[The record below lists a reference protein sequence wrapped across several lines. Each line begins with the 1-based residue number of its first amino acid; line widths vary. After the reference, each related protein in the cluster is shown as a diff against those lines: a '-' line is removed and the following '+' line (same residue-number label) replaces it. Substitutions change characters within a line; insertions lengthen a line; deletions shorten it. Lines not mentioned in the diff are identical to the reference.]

1 MESARRAAAD
11 ALSPSIA
18 ARRRRQA
25 RTSFEMMESPR
36 GEIGCYLVSDG
47 GPKPY
52 RLHVRTPSF
61 VNLQAM
67 PLLMRGASMSD
78 AITMISTVDPV
89 LGEVDR

>member
-1 MESARRAAAD
+1 VEA
-11 ALSPSIA
+11 
-18 ARRRRQA
+18 
-25 RTSFEMMESPR
+25 PR

>member
-1 MESARRAAAD
+1 M
-11 ALSPSIA
+11 
-18 ARRRRQA
+18 
-25 RTSFEMMESPR
+25 
-36 GEIGCYLVSDG
+36 VSDG

-52 RLHVRTPSF
+52 RMHVRAPSF
-61 VNLQAM
+61 INLQAI